1 MPLSFPFQHV
11 RHFAATSGNLS
22 IANHVSEPKIL
33 SRPIR
38 FDYWRTTTFWCSP
51 ARSWKIFLKLPIQ
64 FAHPQTRSWYLNR
77 VFLQKYSLC
86 NHSVRKCGLIR
97 DQEVG
102 GSNPLAP
109 TNSFKD
115 IQGKAALEDALCDAD
130 CDVTLQFLSVEL
142 FCYWSYFDR
151 RSLHQP
157 AFQLIQHFTLC
168 RHTDMAV
175 MLHHG
180 AIQMSGQGHDR
191 CV

>member
-97 DQEVG
+97 DQEVT
-102 GSNPLAP
+102 GSNPVAP
-109 TNSFKD
+109 TISFSITYTLSPSEKVVVANRGCFKAVGLLPNSHPEMPSSN
-115 IQGKAALEDALCDAD
+115 L
-130 CDVTLQFLSVEL
+130 LS
-142 FCYWSYFDR
+142 C
-151 RSLHQP
+151 RSLELLN
-157 AFQLIQHFTLC
+157 FRSCNQL
-168 RHTDMAV
+168 
-175 MLHHG
+175 
-180 AIQMSGQGHDR
+180 
-191 CV
+191 